1 MSRAIIPS
9 PYRPSAAGT
18 AGLLLIAVMVIIH
31 MCVLRPLMTP
41 SNNSADDI
49 WRSWMQHHNT
59 TASDLPSRDQPS
71 HLKHDQQYVSFLPHS
86 GLQNQRIALINAAV
100 IAKAL
105 NRTLLLPE
113 LNLGKAT
120 YWRPSHD
127 LEYLVA
133 NCPSNNSIS
142 TKCSE
147 YRRYVPMPVDSI
159 FDLAPFEHLGIH
171 SMQRDDMHTENLDK
185 QFGIKT
191 IYRIHDPSRY
201 SYQILDHDNVSATK
215 QFDSRLLLE
224 DIMDR
229 PEQLILFGSLFGS
242 NRLGLS
248 DPELNSARHY
258 LRHEMGL
265 SHPDVL
271 KQTNVILSQ
280 LGAIPE
286 RSDANDE
293 QQVSITDGSFTSVHM
308 RQGDGVFRKQASN
321 TRTAIRR
328 ALEHPHDDDDKDQQ
342 HETDQFMEETV
353 ERLQGLPS
361 RKDVLEACVELQSME
376 HLHARLRLI
385 YMATDSRRPQAQL
398 ADLYA
403 EFVCLFTLHDFP
415 EVTQAI
421 ADPLLLPLVDAEV
434 ASHADYFIPT
444 PKSTFSGYISQRNHK
459 LHSTETIL
467 SSLPPSSSTTTSL

>member
-1 MSRAIIPS
+1 
-9 PYRPSAAGT
+9 
-18 AGLLLIAVMVIIH
+18 
-31 MCVLRPLMTP
+31 MCLLRPLMI
-41 SNNSADDI
+41 SNNNSADDI

-59 TASDLPSRDQPS
+59 SNLPSRDQPFD
-71 HLKHDQQYVSFLPHS
+71 LKHHQRYVSFLPHS

-127 LEYLVA
+127 LEHLVA

-159 FDLAPFEHLGIH
+159 FDLGPFHKLGID
-171 SMQRDDMHTENLDK
+171 SIQRNDMHTENLEK

-201 SYQILDHDNVSATK
+201 SYQILDRNNASATQ
-215 QFDSRLLLE
+215 QFASRLLLE
-224 DIMDR
+224 DIIDR

-242 NRLGLS
+242 NRLGLGDS
-248 DPELNSARHY
+248 ELKDARQY

-280 LGAIPE
+280 LGATPE
-286 RSDANDE
+286 RNDVNE
-293 QQVSITDGSFTSVHM
+293 QQVSIADGSFTSVHM

-328 ALEHPHDDDDKDQQ
+328 ALEHSHDDDKNQ

-353 ERLQGLPS
+353 ERLQGLS
-361 RKDVLEACVELQSME
+361 NRKDILEACVELQSME

-385 YMATDSRRPQAQL
+385 YMATDARSPQAQL

-421 ADPLLLPLVDAEV
+421 ADTLLLPLVDAEV

-459 LHSTETIL
+459 LHSTETTL
-467 SSLPPSSSTTTSL
+467 ASSSSSFPSSL

>member
-1 MSRAIIPS
+1 MSRVIS
-9 PYRPSAAGT
+9 SSSYRPSAAGT
-18 AGLLLIAVMVIIH
+18 AGLLLIAIMVIIH
-31 MCVLRPLMTP
+31 MFLLRPLMTS

-49 WRSWMQHHNT
+49 WRNWMQHHNT
-59 TASDLPSRDQPS
+59 SRDSSS
-71 HLKHDQQYVSFLPHS
+71 HLKHDQRYVSFLPHS
-86 GLQNQRIALINAAV
+86 GLQNQRIALINAAI

-133 NCPSNNSIS
+133 NCPTNTSIS
-142 TKCSE
+142 TKCPE

-159 FDLAPFEHLGIH
+159 FDLRPFDHLGIH
-171 SMQRDDMHTENLDK
+171 SIQRNDMHTENLEK
-185 QFGIKT
+185 QYGIKT

-201 SYQILDHDNVSATK
+201 SYQILDHDNVSATR
-215 QFDSRLLLE
+215 QFESRLLLK

-229 PEQLILFGSLFGS
+229 PEQLVLFGSLFGS

-248 DPELNSARHY
+248 DPELVDARDY

-271 KQTNVILSQ
+271 KQANVILSQ
-280 LGAIPE
+280 LGA
-286 RSDANDE
+286 SDI
-293 QQVSITDGSFTSVHM
+293 SMSDGSFTSVHM

-328 ALEHPHDDDDKDQQ
+328 ALEHVHDEQDQ
-342 HETDQFMEETV
+342 HEADQFMEDTV
-353 ERLQGLPS
+353 KRLQALPD
-361 RKDVLEACVELQSME
+361 RKNVLEACVELQSLE
-376 HLHARLRLI
+376 HLHARLGLI
-385 YMATDSRRPQAQL
+385 YMATDARRPQQQL
-398 ADLYA
+398 ADLYT
-403 EFVCLFTLHDFP
+403 EFACLFTLHDFP

-421 ADPLLLPLVDAEV
+421 EDPLLLPLVDAEV
-434 ASHADYFIPT
+434 ASHADDFIPT
-444 PKSTFSGYISQRNHK
+444 PKSTFSGYISQRHHK
-459 LHSTETIL
+459 WHSIE
-467 SSLPPSSSTTTSL
+467 TTT